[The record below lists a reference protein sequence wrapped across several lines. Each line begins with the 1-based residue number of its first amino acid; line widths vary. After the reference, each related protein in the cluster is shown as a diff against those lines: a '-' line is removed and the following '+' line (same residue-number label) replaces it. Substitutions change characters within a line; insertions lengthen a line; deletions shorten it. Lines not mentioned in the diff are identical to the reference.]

1 MVYIEKGK
9 LQVLLL
15 ILCVWWS
22 TTSIHVKAENDSMK
36 PGDTLNATSKLCSK
50 KGSYC
55 MNFDTT
61 SDNLAYLNIFAQ
73 GEDGWVVWIAKRNQ
87 PVDINSAVLS
97 LDYSGVLKIESR
109 NRKPMILYSPP
120 QPFNNSTI
128 IATLLDTG
136 NFVLQDIQ
144 TKTELWRSFDYP
156 TDSLLPGMKLGVNH
170 KTGEKWSLVSQI
182 SESIPASGPFQL
194 EWDPRR
200 KELVIMRKEKVY
212 WTSGELMKNGT
223 FEYISGEEFK
233 YNIGSSEE
241 EEYFTYKTSNDS
253 LGIWTLLQTGQLI
266 NRNGSDI
273 ARADLC
279 YGYNTNG
286 GCQKWGEAE
295 IPTCRNPGDMF
306 DSKTGYIDVRM
317 LNSIENA
324 SYGISDC
331 QASCW
336 SNCSCIGFL
345 NFNGNGTGCAFLVTI
360 KGLNIASSGKTG
372 FYILVK
378 NTNHKGLNVKFS
390 NVFYSL
396 NIYILICI
404 ILFL

>member
-1 MVYIEKGK
+1 
-9 LQVLLL
+9 
-15 ILCVWWS
+15 
-22 TTSIHVKAENDSMK
+22 
-36 PGDTLNATSKLCSK
+36 
-50 KGSYC
+50 
-55 MNFDTT
+55 
-61 SDNLAYLNIFAQ
+61 
-73 GEDGWVVWIAKRNQ
+73 
-87 PVDINSAVLS
+87 
-97 LDYSGVLKIESR
+97 
-109 NRKPMILYSPP
+109 
-120 QPFNNSTI
+120 
-128 IATLLDTG
+128 
-136 NFVLQDIQ
+136 
-144 TKTELWRSFDYP
+144 
-156 TDSLLPGMKLGVNH
+156 MKLGVNH

-233 YNIGSSEE
+233 YNIVSSEE